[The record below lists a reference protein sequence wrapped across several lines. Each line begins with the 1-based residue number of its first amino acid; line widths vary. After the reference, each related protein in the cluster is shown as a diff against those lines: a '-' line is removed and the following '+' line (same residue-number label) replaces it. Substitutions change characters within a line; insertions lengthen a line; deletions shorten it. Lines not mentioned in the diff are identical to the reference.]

1 VETITKLL
9 KDAGLPTHR
18 PPTSPG
24 EMVRAFVE
32 DLGTSQAAVAR
43 GLGITAN
50 RLNEVVQDKRGISAD
65 TALRLA
71 AYFGTTPQFWLTG
84 QTQWELWRALRRS
97 AGAYRDV
104 RRRRPRAPRAARRGA
119 SPASAASGR

>member
-1 VETITKLL
+1 METITRLL

-18 PPTSPG
+18 APTSPG
-24 EMVRAFVE
+24 EMVRAFIG
-32 DLGTSQAAVAR
+32 DLGISQAAVAR

-71 AYFGTTPQFWLTG
+71 AYFGTPPQFWLTG
-84 QTQWELWRALRRS
+84 QTQWDLWHELRRS
-97 AGAYRDV
+97 AGTYGDV
-104 RRRRPRAPRAARRGA
+104 RRRRPRVVRAAHRPRRE
-119 SPASAASGR
+119 AAER